1 MRISDWSSDVCSS
14 DLDHPPDADRT
25 AKDVG
30 DAVEIIVA
38 EEAQH
43 PRAHLVERADARK
56 GADEIIIVRPVAD
69 EKAIVAEIALVDAGG
84 AAAAELKHAVDSGR
98 HGQGQ
103 MAIAGPTQRAVDRKS
118 I

>member
-30 DAVEIIVA
+30 DAVAIIVA

-43 PRAHLVERADARK
+43 PRAHLVERAGARK
-56 GADEIIIVRPVAD
+56 GADEIIIARPVED
-69 EKAIVAEIALVDAGG
+69 ETAIVDEIADRTSVVEGKRVSVRVDIGCG
-84 AAAAELKHAVDSGR
+84 CSIKNKNTNRLDIDGR
-98 HGQGQ
+98 
-103 MAIAGPTQRAVDRKS
+103 R
-118 I
+118 